1 MRMDKFSWSLD
12 NLKKKKM
19 LKNKKNRDTRYF
31 STIIMNILVQLLNL
45 ILKLLRLLIFAWSG
59 IY

>member
-1 MRMDKFSWSLD
+1 
-12 NLKKKKM
+12 M

>member
-1 MRMDKFSWSLD
+1 
-12 NLKKKKM
+12 M

-45 ILKLLRLLIFAWSG
+45 ILKLLQLLIFAWSG